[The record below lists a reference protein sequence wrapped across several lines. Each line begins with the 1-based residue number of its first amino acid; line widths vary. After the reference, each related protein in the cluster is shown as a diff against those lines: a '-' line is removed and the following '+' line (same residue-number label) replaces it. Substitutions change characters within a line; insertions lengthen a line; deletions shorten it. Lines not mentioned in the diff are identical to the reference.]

1 MSSTES
7 IKECMGPTL
16 IATLVM
22 GIIAGVLAYIV
33 LAIKFLVEDYDTW
46 RDCDESNLWIYV
58 LVSLIISVNKKGASD
73 SSDDNFA
80 VLLCACMIELGFAI
94 WGGIELFDQVDSCPE
109 LRDSDLWSIGLAT
122 FIMQLIVGSLVVL
135 IPLFGLIAHYYEK
148 YSSNSISVAKHQV
161 EEQVDEQV
169 V

>member
-1 MSSTES
+1 MPLKES

-22 GIIAGVLAYIV
+22 GLIAGAISYVV
-33 LAIKFLVEDYDTW
+33 FAIKFLVEDYDTW
-46 RDCDESNLWIYV
+46 RECDESNLWIYV

-73 SSDDNFA
+73 TSDDNFA
-80 VLLCACMIELGFAI
+80 ILLCACMIELGFAI

-122 FIMQLIVGSLVVL
+122 FIMQLIVGSMVVL
-135 IPLFGLIAHYYEK
+135 IPVIGLIAYCYNK
-148 YSSNSISVAKHQV
+148 CLGNNMGIAIDQAG
-161 EEQVDEQV
+161 QV